1 MIDRVLK
8 QVVCPTS
15 ESARE
20 GRAYYIK
27 AIRMRPCRRAGA
39 SFCRETPQKGHK
51 VTDVRQDCLKQN
63 EASES
68 ACPAGLPQNRTKL
81 PAHSVPKMGFLMSFL
96 RKTLCI
102 LRPACSTAISR
113 TSYGRQ
119 DNLLLEFGQNEEIIP
134 CRAIPGF
141 WVKRSWLDRQS
152 RANPTVAGPSLS
164 FECRIRV

>member
-63 EASES
+63 EAS
-68 ACPAGLPQNRTKL
+68 GN
-81 PAHSVPKMGFLMSFL
+81 SVPKMGFLMSFL
-96 RKTLCI
+96 RRTLCI